1 MMTTAASATMAATT
15 TTAATATVVTAVTI
29 QQAVNLG
36 IFATALL
43 IGLLIVKELLAAYAA
58 EPQRARSWK
67 AKAAGFYAA
76 HLNVA
81 IVPLLFVFAL
91 IVATKVSALL

>member
-1 MMTTAASATMAATT
+1 MMTTAAAATMATTT

-29 QQAVNLG
+29 QQAVSLG

-58 EPQRARSWK
+58 EPQRASGWR
-67 AKAAGFYAA
+67 ARAARFYAQN
-76 HLNVA
+76 LNLA
-81 IVPLLFVFAL
+81 IVPLLFIFAL
-91 IVATKVSALL
+91 IVVTKVSALL